1 MGRTEEVLMS
11 RDILVFLLQHLGFV
25 INLKKSILKPSQQ
38 IEFLGL
44 EIDTHIMTLALT
56 EEKIEKIISKCQNR
70 IFFLTLKQL
79 FWN

>member
-1 MGRTEEVLMS
+1 MS

-25 INLKKSILKPSQQ
+25 INLKKSALEPSQQ

-56 EEKIEKIISKCQNR
+56 EEKIEKIILKCQNR
-70 IFFLTLKQL
+70 IFFLPLKQL